1 MPGTKPIKYIFV
13 SGGVLSGVGKGIVT
27 ASIALLLKSRGLKI
41 TVVKCENYL
50 NLDSG
55 LINPI
60 EHGDPFLCEDGAET
74 DMDIGTY
81 EKFLSQDLGKPNF
94 LTMGQIYKSV
104 IDRERN
110 FGYGGEDVETIPHVT
125 DEIIRRI
132 REAAKHD
139 AADTVIVELGGTVGE
154 YQNALYYEA
163 ARILEYVSGET
174 VVHVHVSYLPTPPHI
189 GEPKTKPTQLSVRT
203 LNSLGIQ
210 PDFIVARSVKPM
222 DERRR
227 DRFAL
232 FCSVKSDHIISA
244 PDVTSVY
251 ELPLLFA
258 DQQFDEKLLKTLHI
272 TAKPKDLKDWRALVD
287 RIKKPKTKTVTIAI
301 VGKYF
306 ATGDYHLKDSYAA
319 LYDALDHAALHL
331 DTNLEIIGIN
341 SETES
346 EITEKLA
353 GVSGIIVPIGWGER
367 GVEGKIEA
375 ITFARKNKIPYLG
388 LCYGMQLAVVE
399 FARNVLGWSDAH
411 TSEVDANSKH
421 PVIHMIPE
429 QERIL
434 ENRAYGG
441 TMRLGT
447 WECLVKP
454 DTIAYE
460 AYKKHKQYKDHGS
473 KIKDERSEKKSADN
487 PIMHQSSLISHLLT
501 SERHRHRYEFND
513 AYAAELEKAGLIIA
527 ARSVKENLV
536 ELIELPR
543 DVHPFFV
550 GTQGHP
556 EYKSRPLKPH
566 ALFVEFLNA
575 SLIK

>member
-1 MPGTKPIKYIFV
+1 MSRQSPLNYIFV

-81 EKFLSQDLGKPNF
+81 EKFLSQDLGKANF
-94 LTMGQIYKSV
+94 VTMGQIYKSV

-139 AADTVIVELGGTVGE
+139 GADTVIVELGGTVGE

-232 FCSVKSDHIISA
+232 FCSVKSDHIITA
-244 PDVTSVY
+244 PDVESVY

-258 DQQFDEKLLKTLHI
+258 DQKFDQKLLHDLGI
-272 TAKPKDLKDWRALVD
+272 TITPSKFDDWHDLVK
-287 RIKKPKTKTVTIAI
+287 RIKKPKTKTTTIAI

-319 LYDALDHAALHL
+319 LYDALDHAALSL
-331 DTNLEIIGIN
+331 NTNLNIVGIN
-341 SETES
+341 SETEKL
-346 EITEKLA
+346 IAEKLK
-353 GVSGIIVPIGWGER
+353 GVDGIIVPIGWGER

-375 ITFARKNKIPYLG
+375 ITYARENKIPYLG

-399 FARNVLGWSDAH
+399 YARNVLGWKDAH
-411 TSEVDANSKH
+411 TSEVNPKSTH
-421 PVIHMIPE
+421 QVIHMIPE

-441 TMRLGT
+441 TMRLGA
-447 WECLVKP
+447 WECLIKP
-454 DTIAYE
+454 GTIAYE
-460 AYKKHKQYKDHGS
+460 AYKKHGQFSDLAG
-473 KIKDERSEKKSADN
+473 R
-487 PIMHQSSLISHLLT
+487 SSLELLT

-513 AYAAELEKAGLIIA
+513 TFAKDLEEAGLIIS

-536 ELIELPR
+536 ELIELPKS
-543 DVHPFFV
+543 VHPFFV

-566 ALFVEFLNA
+566 ALFVEFLHA
-575 SLIK
+575 SLTK

>member
-1 MPGTKPIKYIFV
+1 MPRQTPLHYIFV

-81 EKFLSQDLGKPNF
+81 EKFLSQDLGKANF
-94 LTMGQIYKSV
+94 VTMGQIYKSV

-139 AADTVIVELGGTVGE
+139 GADTVIVELGGTVGE

-174 VVHVHVSYLPTPPHI
+174 VIHVHVSYLPTPPHI

-244 PDVTSVY
+244 PDVASVY

-258 DQQFDEKLLKTLHI
+258 DQQFDKKLLKDLKI
-272 TAKPKDLKDWRALVD
+272 AAKPRDLNDWQALVE
-287 RIKKPKTKTVTIAI
+287 RIKKPKTKTATIAI

-331 DTNLEIIGIN
+331 NTNLKIIGIN

-346 EITEKLA
+346 QIAHKLE
-353 GVSGIIVPIGWGER
+353 GVEGIIVPIGWGER

-375 ITFARKNKIPYLG
+375 ITFAREHKIPYLG

-399 FARNVLGWSDAH
+399 FARNVIGWKDAH
-411 TSEVDANSKH
+411 TSEVDPTSKH
-421 PVIHMIPE
+421 QVIHMIPE

-454 DTIAYE
+454 GTIAYE
-460 AYKKHKQYKDHGS
+460 AYKKHGQFLKS
-473 KIKDERSEKKSADN
+473 SENVARRSSDE
-487 PIMHQSSLISHLLT
+487 LLT

-513 AYAAELEKAGLIIA
+513 AFATELEKAGLIIS

-536 ELIELPR
+536 ELIELPKK
-543 DVHPFFV
+543 VHPFFV

-566 ALFVEFLNA
+566 ALFVEFLQA
-575 SLIK
+575 AEIS

>member
-1 MPGTKPIKYIFV
+1 
-13 SGGVLSGVGKGIVT
+13 
-27 ASIALLLKSRGLKI
+27 
-41 TVVKCENYL
+41 
-50 NLDSG
+50 
-55 LINPI
+55 
-60 EHGDPFLCEDGAET
+60 
-74 DMDIGTY
+74 
-81 EKFLSQDLGKPNF
+81 
-94 LTMGQIYKSV
+94 MGQIYKSV

-139 AADTVIVELGGTVGE
+139 GADTVIVELGGTVGE

-244 PDVTSVY
+244 PDVASVY
-251 ELPLLFA
+251 ELPQLFA
-258 DQQFDEKLLKTLHI
+258 DQQFDEKILAELKI
-272 TAKPKDLKDWRALVD
+272 SAKPKDLKDWQALVD
-287 RIKKPKTKTVTIAI
+287 RIQKPKQKSVSIAI

-319 LYDALDHAALHL
+319 LYDALDHAALHVN
-331 DTNLEIIGIN
+331 TNLNIVGIN
-341 SETES
+341 SETENN
-346 EITEKLA
+346 IAEKLK
-353 GVSGIIVPIGWGER
+353 GVDGIIVPIGWGER

-375 ITFARKNKIPYLG
+375 ITYARTKKIPYLG

-399 FARNVLGWSDAH
+399 YARNVLGWKDAH
-411 TSEVDANSKH
+411 TSEVDPKSAH
-421 PVIHMIPE
+421 QVIHMIPE

-441 TMRLGT
+441 TMRLGS
-447 WECLVKP
+447 WECLIKP
-454 DTIAYE
+454 GTIAYE
-460 AYKKHKQYKDHGS
+460 AYKKHGQYLEKEIDAT
-473 KIKDERSEKKSADN
+473 RSITNHDSEPGTPN
-487 PIMHQSSLISHLLT
+487 LELLT

-513 AYAAELEKAGLIIA
+513 AFAKDLEAAGLVIS

-536 ELIELPR
+536 ELIELPKS
-543 DVHPFFV
+543 VHPFFV

-566 ALFVEFLNA
+566 ALFVEFISSALKV
-575 SLIK
+575 S

>member
-1 MPGTKPIKYIFV
+1 MSRQSPLNYIFV

-94 LTMGQIYKSV
+94 VTMGQIYKSV

-139 AADTVIVELGGTVGE
+139 QADTVIVELGGTVGE

-251 ELPLLFA
+251 ELPQLFA
-258 DQQFDEKLLKTLHI
+258 DQQFDEKILAELKI
-272 TAKPKDLKDWRALVD
+272 SAKPRNLKDWQGLVD
-287 RIKKPKTKTVTIAI
+287 RIQKPKQKSVSIAI

-319 LYDALDHAALHL
+319 LYDALDHAALQVNA
-331 DTNLEIIGIN
+331 NLNIVGIN
-341 SETES
+341 SETENN
-346 EITEKLA
+346 IAEKLK
-353 GVSGIIVPIGWGER
+353 GVDGIIVPIGWGER

-375 ITFARKNKIPYLG
+375 ITYARTKKIPYLG

-399 FARNVLGWSDAH
+399 YARNVLGWKDAH
-411 TSEVDANSKH
+411 TSEVNPKSAH
-421 PVIHMIPE
+421 QVIHMIPE

-441 TMRLGT
+441 TMRLGS
-447 WECLVKP
+447 WECLIKP
-454 DTIAYE
+454 GTIAYE
-460 AYKKHKQYKDHGS
+460 AYKKHGQYSDVARRS
-473 KIKDERSEKKSADN
+473 SDE
-487 PIMHQSSLISHLLT
+487 LLT

-513 AYAAELEKAGLIIA
+513 AFAKELESAGLVIS

-536 ELIELPR
+536 ELIELPK

-566 ALFVEFLNA
+566 ALFVEFLSA
-575 SLIK
+575 SLKLST